1 MSEIIPPKAKALG
14 QNPKDLLGV
23 RKADLTKVPA
33 IATAWE
39 SFAMM
44 DGAGKYGAY
53 NWRDNEVIAS
63 IYIAA
68 LLRHALAWFEG
79 ERCAEDSGCHH
90 LGHARACLGILL
102 DAEATGNLIDDR
114 PVNESSLGA
123 LAKVFEEIASKIPAM
138 KERHAKFHA
147 EQEAK
152 KK

>member
-1 MSEIIPPKAKALG
+1 
-14 QNPKDLLGV
+14 
-23 RKADLTKVPA
+23 
-33 IATAWE
+33 
-39 SFAMM
+39 
-44 DGAGKYGAY
+44 
-53 NWRDNEVIAS
+53 
-63 IYIAA
+63 
-68 LLRHALAWFEG
+68 
-79 ERCAEDSGCHH
+79 
-90 LGHARACLGILL
+90 LGILL